1 MFHKDEI
8 TNKIMCYQYTNV
20 ICLMFVCPID
30 LTNSNYIANKWSTK
44 WEEIQGSYFLLINGQ
59 HIIKTINVH

>member
-1 MFHKDEI
+1 
-8 TNKIMCYQYTNV
+8 
-20 ICLMFVCPID
+20 MFVCPID

>member
-8 TNKIMCYQYTNV
+8 TNKIKCYQYTNV

-30 LTNSNYIANKWSTK
+30 LTNSNYIANKWPTK
-44 WEEIQGSYFLLINGQ
+44 WEEIQDSYF
-59 HIIKTINVH
+59 